1 MKIVYRAENI
11 LEAHIVAGMLT
22 ASGIE
27 AYTSGHYLQGAIG
40 DLSPSGFAN
49 VMVGDENFDDA
60 VTIVKEYE
68 QNRSRSEAEET
79 ENAGVADNEFPEWL
93 KA

>member
-11 LEAHIVAGMLT
+11 LEAHIVSGMLS
-22 ASGIE
+22 ARNIE
-27 AYTSGHYLQGAIG
+27 AYTSGYYLQGAIG

-49 VMVGDENFDDA
+49 VMVNDEDFDIA
-60 VTIVKEYE
+60 VSIIQEYE
-68 QNRSRSEAEET
+68 DNADRLESEESDSIEGEE
-79 ENAGVADNEFPEWL
+79 GHHPSWL

>member
-11 LEAHIVAGMLT
+11 LEAHIVSGMLT
-22 ASGIE
+22 ASGIQ

-40 DLSPSGFAN
+40 DLSPAGFAN
-49 VMVGDENFDDA
+49 VMVGDEHFDHA
-60 VTIVKEYE
+60 VSVVKEYE
-68 QNRSRSEAEET
+68 QNRSRSEAEEA
-79 ENAGVADNEFPEWL
+79 ENGEVADDNFPDWL

>member
-11 LEAHIVAGMLT
+11 LEAHIVSGMLS
-22 ASGIE
+22 ARDIE

-49 VMVGDENFDDA
+49 VMVSDENFDHA
-60 VTIVKEYE
+60 VSIVKEYE
-68 QNRSRSEAEET
+68 QNADRLEGVETDSIEVEE
-79 ENAGVADNEFPEWL
+79 GHCPSWL